1 MPAID
6 FDYDRNT
13 TDMVATYRGLT
24 IRAIHD
30 DCPENPWEAMDGNIP
45 VATYSDRS
53 SHDPAG
59 LLANPLRL
67 FSDALLRRH
76 MGKVL
81 QAFAA
86 YEIRGAWGARIDSDA
101 SHYVTQEAKERQRD
115 YGGSLTEHK
124 RDLIDE
130 CYDSLRVSDQMEV
143 AAELYGILGIPA
155 HATCSKGYCQ
165 GHYAELLFVA
175 TPEWCKAMG
184 INPKRHDWS
193 ADFESAKRLWSSW
206 AWGDCYGFVIESDTG
221 DALDSCFGFYG
232 RPDDSDDWS
241 GIQAAAKE
249 SADYILKAAKGRR
262 LQALKVCIANR
273 VPLDKRPAIL
283 ADAAALA

>member
-6 FDYDRNT
+6 FDHDRNSN
-13 TDMVATYRGLT
+13 DMLATYRGLT
-24 IRAIHD
+24 IRAVHD
-30 DCPENPWEAMDGNIP
+30 SHPENPWDAMDGNIP
-45 VATYSDRS
+45 VAVYSDRS
-53 SHDPAG
+53 SNDPDC

-67 FSDALLRRH
+67 FSDTLLRRH

-86 YEIRGAWGARIDSDA
+86 YDVRGAWGARIDSDA

-115 YGGSLTEHK
+115 YGGSLTDHK

-130 CYDSLRVSDQMEV
+130 CYDSLRTPDQMEV

-155 HATCSKGYCQ
+155 YATSSNGYCQ
-165 GHYAELLFVA
+165 GHYADLLFVA

-184 INPKRHDWS
+184 IDAKRHDWS
-193 ADFESAKRLWSSW
+193 ADFESAKRLWASW

-221 DALDSCFGFYG
+221 ETLDSCFGFYG
-232 RPDDSDDWS
+232 APDDRDDWS

-249 SADYILKAAKGRR
+249 SADYILKTAKGRR
-262 LQALKVCIANR
+262 LQALRTCIANR
-273 VPLDKRPAIL
+273 IPLDKCAAIL
-283 ADAAALA
+283 ASAGAPA